1 MTTKVTVDFGKELAR
16 IRKEFAKTELK
27 SVEERTKFAV
37 SALKRT
43 TPIDTGYAR
52 SRWEYEIVDGVGIIE
67 NDAPYIDVLNKGHS
81 QQAPTHFIEI
91 TLAAVGELTS
101 PVFENTSP

>member
-52 SRWEYEIVDGVGIIE
+52 SRWEYEIVDGGIYLVGDTFI
-67 NDAPYIDVLNKGHS
+67 
-81 QQAPTHFIEI
+81 PTHNSEGSSRKLPAFMLGLNPDTKICI
-91 TLAAVGELTS
+91 GLS
-101 PVFENTSP
+101 